1 MPKNTNKLP
10 SALAPWNAWDG
21 PSPYTGISRD
31 ITPTLLPLIERP
43 EALVLTG
50 IRRGGKSTIMFQLVE
65 ALVAQGTDRT
75 SILYV
80 NFDEPAIEPSLMD
93 SEIALMTLPIRDLQS
108 AKKCRHKRGISS

>member
-1 MPKNTNKLP
+1 MPKTTNKLF

-65 ALVAQGTDRT
+65 ALVAQGVKRQLMPDLSTRNNSAICCCVSQAVSTCT
-75 SILYV
+75 SGLWR
-80 NFDEPAIEPSLMD
+80 A
-93 SEIALMTLPIRDLQS
+93 A
-108 AKKCRHKRGISS
+108 

>member
-1 MPKNTNKLP
+1 MPKTTNKLF

-50 IRRGGKSTIMFQLVE
+50 IRRGGKSTIMFRHLLLCQPSRL
-65 ALVAQGTDRT
+65 D
-75 SILYV
+75 LYV
-80 NFDEPAIEPSLMD
+80 GVVARCVANGF
-93 SEIALMTLPIRDLQS
+93 
-108 AKKCRHKRGISS
+108 

>member
-1 MPKNTNKLP
+1 MIPPKIPYLKGTT
-10 SALAPWNAWDG
+10 
-21 PSPYTGISRD
+21 YTGISRD

-80 NFDEPAIEPSLMD
+80 NFDFCPFH
-93 SEIALMTLPIRDLQS
+93 TLPAPVVKRQLMPDLSTRNNS
-108 AKKCRHKRGISS
+108 AICCCVSQAVSTCTSGLWRAA